1 MRSGNPVLSAATLD
15 SFRGD
20 FFPASQSMS
29 IQGAATKALILLGLC
44 FGGGMVTF
52 SMTAGGNP
60 QQAVPYLIGGII
72 GGLVFCIATS
82 MNPRWAPVTAP
93 LYALCEGLALGAISG
108 GYERA
113 FHGIV
118 PQAALATLGTLGA
131 MLFAYKTGVLRA
143 TRGFVLGVTAATG
156 GIALTYFV
164 AIILSFFGIQMPF
177 LFHPSPIGIAISVV
191 IVIVAALNLIID
203 FAAIE
208 QAAQSGAPK
217 YYEWYSAFALMV
229 TLVWLYVE
237 VLRLLAMIA
246 QFSRDD

>member
-1 MRSGNPVLSAATLD
+1 MRSGNPVLSAATMD

-20 FFPASQSMS
+20 FFPASQTMS
-29 IQGAATKALILLGLC
+29 IQGAATKSLILLGLC
-44 FGGGMVTF
+44 MGAGMMTF
-52 SMTAGGNP
+52 SMTARGNTA
-60 QQAVPYLIGGII
+60 QAVPYMIGGLI

-82 MNPRWAPVTAP
+82 FNPRWAPVTAP

-113 FHGIV
+113 FNGIV
-118 PQAALATLGTLGA
+118 PQAALATLCTLGA

-143 TRGFVLGVTAATG
+143 SRGFVLGVTAATG
-156 GIALTYFV
+156 GIALTYFI
-164 AIILSFFGIQMPF
+164 AMILSMFGVQMPF
-177 LFHPSPIGIAISVV
+177 LHHPSPIGIAISVG
-191 IVIVAALNLIID
+191 IVIVAALNLVID

-217 YYEWYSAFALMV
+217 YYEWYSAFALLV

-246 QFSRDD
+246 QYTRDE